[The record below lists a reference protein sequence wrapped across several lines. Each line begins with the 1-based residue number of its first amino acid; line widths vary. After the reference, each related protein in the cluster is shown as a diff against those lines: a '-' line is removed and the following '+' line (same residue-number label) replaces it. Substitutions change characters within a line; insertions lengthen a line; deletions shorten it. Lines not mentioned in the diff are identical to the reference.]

1 VGIERAGVLGEILVA
16 DNGSEDNSVSIAEKL
31 GVRVVHVKKRGYGN
45 TLRAGIQA
53 ASGKWI
59 VMGDADESYDFSE
72 TDCFVR
78 KFHEGFEL
86 VIGCRLPKG
95 GGKVMPGA
103 MPFLHRW
110 LGNSLFSQM
119 ARHMFSAPIH
129 DVNCG
134 LRGFTR
140 ELYDRLELQCE
151 GMEFALEMIIK
162 ASLHGRGLPRSPSP
176 SMPMDAGRT
185 HRICGLFVMAGE
197 PCDFFSYSARDGSFS
212 SQALSSLSLE

>member
-45 TLRAGIQA
+45 ALRAGIQA

-95 GGKVMPGA
+95 G
-103 MPFLHRW
+103 RE
-110 LGNSLFSQM
+110 SY
-119 ARHMFSAPIH
+119 ARCDAI
-129 DVNCG
+129 
-134 LRGFTR
+134 FTPLAR
-140 ELYDRLELQCE
+140 K
-151 GMEFALEMIIK
+151 FALF
-162 ASLHGRGLPRSPSP
+162 ANGTAYVLR
-176 SMPMDAGRT
+176 A
-185 HRICGLFVMAGE
+185 
-197 PCDFFSYSARDGSFS
+197 YSRC
-212 SQALSSLSLE
+212 